1 VLTKTEGGDMKTLT
15 NKVQVLF
22 LICLTMMTMWHYNKI
37 SQTTRP
43 NLNLQI
49 SQFTK
54 EARGEIYCLAENIYF
69 EAGHE
74 PTLGKY
80 AVAFVTQNRVNS
92 GKFADSICGVV
103 KQKIGS
109 TCQFSWWCEDKSKF
123 ISTNNLLTNSM
134 NPVYNEALRLAIHF
148 YTNHDNLK
156 DPTNGALFYHADY
169 VNPNWSFA
177 KKEITIGRHIF
188 YNYKRNPNERL

>member
-1 VLTKTEGGDMKTLT
+1 
-15 NKVQVLF
+15 
-22 LICLTMMTMWHYNKI
+22 MMTMWHYNKI

-109 TCQFSWWCEDKSKF
+109 TCQFSWWCEDKPKF

-188 YNYKRNPNERL
+188 YNYKRNSNDRL

>member
-1 VLTKTEGGDMKTLT
+1 MKTLT

-37 SQTTRP
+37 SQTTKP

-80 AVAFVTQNRVNS
+80 AVAFV
-92 GKFADSICGVV
+92 

-109 TCQFSWWCEDKSKF
+109 TCQFSWYCEDKPKF

-134 NPVYNEALRLAIHF
+134 NPVYNEALKLAIHF

-188 YNYKRNPNERL
+188 YNYKRKPNERT